1 MTIVFGPGTGASA
14 VFVVGDS
21 TSQQLFNGIKAINR
35 IGAMMNA
42 IAPASFKNDGF
53 GSG

>member
-1 MTIVFGPGTGASA
+1 MAIVFGPGTGASA
-14 VFVVGDS
+14 IFVVGDS
-21 TSQQLFNGIKAINR
+21 LSLQLFNGIKSINR
-35 IGAMMNA
+35 IGGMMNA